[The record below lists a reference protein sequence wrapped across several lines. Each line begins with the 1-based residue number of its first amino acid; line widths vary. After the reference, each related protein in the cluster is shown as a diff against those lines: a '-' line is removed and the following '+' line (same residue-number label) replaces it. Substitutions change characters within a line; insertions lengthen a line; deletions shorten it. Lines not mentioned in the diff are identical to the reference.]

1 VIGYYYLQLCQF
13 NATVVGGEESDMLFL
28 VRLIV
33 SLICTGFFLY
43 LAFLAFVTVLSGA
56 ILQATLL
63 LATMIALVCL
73 LRKFD
78 AWVLR
83 SAGENHA

>member
-1 VIGYYYLQLCQF
+1 VSGYYHLQLCQF
-13 NATVVGGEESDMLFL
+13 YATVVGGEVTDMLFL

-33 SLICTGFFLY
+33 NLIGTGVFLY
-43 LAFLAFVTVLSGA
+43 LSLLAFVTVLSGA
-56 ILQATLL
+56 IVQATLL
-63 LATMIALVCL
+63 LATMIALVYL

-78 AWVLR
+78 AWVVR